1 MAEVGPIL
9 RVILVNVILS
19 GDNALMI
26 SLAVHRLPRAQR
38 RRAIVL
44 GTLCA
49 FVLQTVLTLIA
60 SVLLLVPGLMIAA
73 GVLLFL
79 IACSLVHIKHR
90 EPVAAAAT
98 QTGSTWSAVRR
109 IMVVNCLMSLD
120 NILGVAA
127 TSRGE
132 PVAMV
137 LGLLVSISVITAFS
151 AALSGLMHRYP
162 WLPVAGALLVAFIA
176 ADRIVGDRDLGR
188 MVVTEFN
195 VSLNSDWDQRMAT
208 RAELET
214 FAGSEALPPPIRSRI
229 QVRDGV
235 VTFAGVMSEA
245 DRDALLGAVASN
257 PDRTRVE
264 RMYEEARWRPPPRW
278 APAAAT
284 GWLTERVQ
292 VKWPPELW
300 AKARDN
306 RYPWVGAAIQGGFV
320 FALIG
325 YTGFIRRKSA
335 RAEAPRLA
343 ECPLSP

>member
-1 MAEVGPIL
+1 MVELGPIL
-9 RVILVNVILS
+9 RVILVNIILS

-49 FVLQTVLTLIA
+49 FALQTVLTLVA

-73 GVLLFL
+73 GVGLFL

-90 EPVAAAAT
+90 EPVPAEPVAP
-98 QTGSTWSAVRR
+98 GGTWSAVRR

-132 PVAMV
+132 PVAMA

-162 WLPVAGALLVAFIA
+162 WLPVVGALLVAFIA

-214 FAGSEALPPPIRSRI
+214 FAGPESLPLLRERI
-229 QVRDGV
+229 SVHDGAV
-235 VTFAGVMSEA
+235 AFAGVMSEA
-245 DRDALLGAVASN
+245 DRDALLRAVSSD
-257 PDRTRVE
+257 PDRARVE
-264 RMYEEARWRPPPRW
+264 RMYEEARWRHPPRW
-278 APAAAT
+278 APPAAE

-300 AKARDN
+300 ARARDH
-306 RYPWVGAAIQGGFV
+306 RYPWVGGAIQGGFV

-325 YTGFIRRKSA
+325 YTGFIRRRGG
-335 RAEAPRLA
+335 RAGASPPA
-343 ECPLSP
+343 ECSP